1 MCCWWAMSAR
11 HGRHRCR
18 RIVARWPRSRRV
30 PCGVVLWFRRAR
42 ETPQSRNGH
51 EHPREPGRI
60 LCGCKAE
67 ENSPSGLWRTL
78 GKRVGCESPRG
89 FESPIL
95 RSETPREIWGSFA
108 LSDQGQSWCSEKLP
122 NNVRSASLERPNR
135 EVVGAFIAISAPAC
149 ATQALE
155 NDLQAKAGMHKQ
167 TRMGLSKLVNVHHR
181 KIEHSVECTHVRRSD
196 WTMSSTALRGPRS
209 GSRRSENRRS
219 QAQALP
225 SRSCL
230 A

>member
-1 MCCWWAMSAR
+1 MEPYPTALN
-11 HGRHRCR
+11 R
-18 RIVARWPRSRRV
+18 RLCPRQFDYSHVFPTIR
-30 PCGVVLWFRRAR
+30 
-42 ETPQSRNGH
+42 TP
-51 EHPREPGRI
+51 PRTYMQE
-60 LCGCKAE
+60 
-67 ENSPSGLWRTL
+67 
-78 GKRVGCESPRG
+78 